1 MQNLH
6 KIYEFFKK
14 QDLMELVDL
23 VGSAETKEENDF
35 YAMVV
40 NFFLQRGQEE
50 LINREFVG

>member
-40 NFFLQRGQEE
+40 NFFCNRGRKNLLTEN
-50 LINREFVG
+50 L

>member
-40 NFFLQRGQEE
+40 NFFLQQGQEE

>member
-23 VGSAETKEENDF
+23 VGSAKTKEENDF

-40 NFFLQRGQEE
+40 NFFLQQGQEE